1 MSRMYS
7 RLAQLQKELLKAKT
21 QEEREMI
28 EDEIADLEDEIE
40 LQESGKYDD
49 SGNDY

>member
-21 QEEREMI
+21 QEEREDI
-28 EDEIADLEDEIE
+28 EDQIAELEDEIE

-49 SGNDY
+49 SNNDY